1 MEPGVKRLPHI
12 RENIKSNED
21 HNADFSK
28 AFKTFH
34 CREQKH
40 AKMTA
45 ECEFKNK
52 LNLEI
57 TTSIKACAERTQQMK
72 EKLQLLNDRKLNI
85 ERERSRLAA
94 GIEDL
99 KKRCSVRVNAL
110 ESSKKALEAA
120 KEMQEATRSKQVCM
134 IL

>member
-1 MEPGVKRLPHI
+1 
-12 RENIKSNED
+12 
-21 HNADFSK
+21 
-28 AFKTFH
+28 
-34 CREQKH
+34 
-40 AKMTA
+40 MTA